1 MSPPALR
8 ASTVSVSYGGAPIL
22 QGVDVEAG
30 PGEVLALLGPS
41 GSGKTT
47 LLFAVA
53 GFVALESGTIE
64 IAGTTVSGPGIHL
77 PPERRDLAV
86 VFQSYALWPHL
97 SALETVAFPLR
108 AAGERPEAA
117 RAEAARLLEAVGIGG
132 LAGRRPAE
140 LSGGQ
145 QQRVGLAR
153 ALARRA
159 GLYLFDE
166 PTAHLDAPTRDAIQ
180 AEIATRR
187 AESGTAAVYATH
199 DAGEALAVADRVVLL
214 RDGRIVQAGIPTL
227 VYERPADR
235 WAAEITGPV
244 SILTVDV
251 ADGTAVVA
259 GIPSKA
265 GVPGAADGPAA
276 VAVRPDWASPG
287 GDLPARVDAVWY
299 RGPHSDVVLDTPAGR
314 LSLRVAGRTG
324 LRPGERAGWTLHRVW
339 PIPA

>member
-8 ASTVSVSYGGAPIL
+8 VSDLSVSYGKAAIL
-22 QGVDVEAG
+22 QQVSVEAG

-53 GFVALESGTIE
+53 GFVALDTGTIE
-64 IAGTTVSGPGIHL
+64 IGGTTVAGPGTHL
-77 PPERRDLAV
+77 PPERRDAAV

-117 RAEAARLLEAVGIGG
+117 RAEAARLLDAVGIGP

-166 PTAHLDAPTRDAIQ
+166 PTAHLDAATREAIQ

-187 AESGTAAVYATH
+187 AESGAAAVYATH
-199 DAGEALAVADRVVLL
+199 DAGEALAVADRVALL
-214 RDGRIVQAGIPTL
+214 RDGRIVQAGDPAE
-227 VYERPADR
+227 VYERPTDR
-235 WAAEITGPV
+235 WAAAITGPV
-244 SILTVDV
+244 SILTVHRE
-251 ADGTAVVA
+251 DGNVLVGGVRSAA
-259 GIPSKA
+259 S
-265 GVPGAADGPAA
+265 VPGGAEGSVT
-276 VAVRPDWASPG
+276 VAVRPDWAALG
-287 GDLPARVDAVWY
+287 GDLPARVAAAWF

-314 LSLRVAGRTG
+314 LSLRVEGRAGV
-324 LRPGERAGWTLHRVW
+324 RPGDPAGWSLHRVW
-339 PIPA
+339 PLPD